1 MKREDVDKMFV
12 KAKEIKD
19 ETMNFFQRRKLN
31 DMIDSRIGYFDREEN
46 FKKTSKDKGK
56 WLKNVFVDKK
66 DGQVVF
72 TIYKD
77 RYTDNPETDGDT
89 YGPIEFSR
97 CDTPDKMLGQIRYL
111 LGFPWCTAGIIDQ
124 FITIVEAVYVGKTG
138 NLLFTS
144 TGR

>member
-1 MKREDVDKMFV
+1 MKREDVDKMW
-12 KAKEIKD
+12 KEMKD
-19 ETMNFFQRRKLN
+19 ETSNFFQLRQMN
-31 DMIDSRIGYFDREEN
+31 DMVDNRIGYFDKPEN
-46 FKKTSKDKGK
+46 FKKITEEKGK

-66 DGQVVF
+66 DNEIVF

-77 RYTDNPETDGDT
+77 KYTDNPEKEGDI

-124 FITIVEAVYVGKTG
+124 FITIVESVYVGKTG
-138 NLLFTS
+138 DLLFKS